1 MSNAVT
7 ESFSVIAV
15 PDPARLKSAFA
26 FVCWLAGS
34 AGLCGCAAEPPLL
47 IEDTRYFEGEMPADF
62 SGYWV
67 RDYIRS
73 DNVNEV
79 LRNTYYELARSRP
92 PNPNSGLRG
101 PSERDVSTL
110 MPLARLAELITRYD
124 ELTISQTDYEIL
136 VEREDDFALL
146 CAFFDGVAKPTDS
159 PFGREVCGW
168 DDGRL
173 ISLQEM
179 PDGLA
184 VVHRFEVSED
194 SKQLRV
200 ITTVSSDTSRVP
212 FTLSHYYWKIEKLP
226 PTYEC
231 IETLSMKRVCST
243 GQLTP

>member
-1 MSNAVT
+1 MLSSEAFFAAV
-7 ESFSVIAV
+7 V
-15 PDPARLKSAFA
+15 PETTRLKSAIFA
-26 FVCWLAGS
+26 LCWLACS
-34 AGLCGCAAEPPLL
+34 AGLSGCAADPPLL
-47 IEDTRYFEGEMPADF
+47 IADTRYFEGEMPADF

-73 DNVNEV
+73 DNLNEV
-79 LRNTYYELARSRP
+79 LRNAYYELAKRRP

-101 PSERDVSTL
+101 PTERDVSTL
-110 MPLARLAELITRYD
+110 MPLARLAEMITRYD
-124 ELTISQTDYEIL
+124 ELTISQTEYEVL
-136 VEREDDFALL
+136 VEREEDFALL
-146 CAFFDGVAKPTDS
+146 CAFYDGVAKPTDS
-159 PFGREVCGW
+159 PFGREICGW

-179 PDGLA
+179 PEGLS

-194 SKQLRV
+194 KKQLRV
-200 ITTVSSDTSRVP
+200 ITTVSSDTARVP
-212 FTLSHYYWKIEKLP
+212 FTLNHYYWKIEKLP

>member
-1 MSNAVT
+1 MP
-7 ESFSVIAV
+7 AV
-15 PDPARLKSAFA
+15 PDVRLPRFLYIV
-26 FVCWLAGS
+26 VCCLVSGF
-34 AGLCGCAAEPPLL
+34 GLPGCVAKPPLL

-67 RDYIRS
+67 RDYVRS
-73 DNVNEV
+73 DNLNEV
-79 LRNTYYELARSRP
+79 LRNTYYELAKRRGGAG
-92 PNPNSGLRG
+92 NQALRG
-101 PSERDVSTL
+101 PSQQDVSTL

-124 ELTISQTDYEIL
+124 ELTISQTEYEIL

-179 PDGLA
+179 PEGLA

-194 SKQLRV
+194 KKQLRV
-200 ITTVSSDTSRVP
+200 ITTVSSDTARVP
-212 FTLSHYYWKIEKLP
+212 FTLNHYYWKTQKLP
-226 PTYEC
+226 PAYEC